1 MHYNLANAN
10 KNTLKKKS
18 NASLSLK
25 IGLENV
31 EELFDSPFI
40 STDKTKSLAKYSSDT
55 TKRFGKKTKLR
66 ISFQDNLER
75 RQN

>member
-1 MHYNLANAN
+1 M
-10 KNTLKKKS
+10 
-18 NASLSLK
+18 
-25 IGLENV
+25 GLENV

-40 STDKTKSLAKYSSDT
+40 STDKTKSLDNYSSDT